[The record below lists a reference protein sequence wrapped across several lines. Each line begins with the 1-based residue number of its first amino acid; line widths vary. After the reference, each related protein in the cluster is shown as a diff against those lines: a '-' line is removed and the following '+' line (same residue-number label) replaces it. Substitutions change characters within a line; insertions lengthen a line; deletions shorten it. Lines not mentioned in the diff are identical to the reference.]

1 MNLQQTFI
9 KHGQSSE
16 SLNQLIESFKYKNKG
31 VVFLVN
37 VEKSMNA
44 ELTKVQADLELIFDK
59 GLEDKDRISLITY
72 SKNCRRL
79 FSLVEKEKNF
89 VQLRN

>member
-1 MNLQQTFI
+1 
-9 KHGQSSE
+9 
-16 SLNQLIESFKYKNKG
+16 
-31 VVFLVN
+31 
-37 VEKSMNA
+37 MNA
-44 ELTKVQADLELIFDK
+44 ELMKVQADLELIFDK